1 MIEEIDFVFLR
12 VFGISAAC
20 AVMIVAAFFGM
31 R

>member
-1 MIEEIDFVFLR
+1 MIEEMDWLLVR

-20 AVMIVAAFFGM
+20 AVMIVAAFFGA